1 MKRNYPSGSKKRVE
15 KRRKDSQLKQV
26 QEKTK
31 SMYDFFN
38 TVQHQASEAAV
49 NNIAECSEINANE
62 NCNSETEKEIVT
74 MISSSETV
82 ISNSETEKEIVPRL
96 KSQIVLKAFLE
107 L

>member
-1 MKRNYPSGSKKRVE
+1 MRIELSGA
-15 KRRKDSQLKQV
+15 V
-26 QEKTK
+26 QFADKNFVHRTI
-31 SMYDFFN
+31 S
-38 TVQHQASEAAV
+38 TIQHQASEAAV

-74 MISSSETV
+74 VISSSETV
-82 ISNSETEKEIVPRL
+82 IRNSETEKEIVPRL